1 MKTQTESVPRSAV
14 YRGFTLIELLVVI
27 AIIAI
32 LAAMLLPALAG
43 AKRKA
48 KLTQCQSNYHQISI
62 ACYVYANEYHD
73 YFPICTVGNAN
84 SNPNPPTD
92 PHFNHLGAAHY
103 TRYIVQGGYGAN
115 AQVKPGI
122 QMTGTGGQV
131 FDCLGYLF
139 ETRGIGD
146 GKALY
151 CPSFPED
158 SALSIARYSNPV
170 FMSTDDG
177 NTVSGTPN
185 PIVRGTM
192 LFNPRIVD
200 PTNGVNRRLI
210 QKTSSNAPGKLF
222 GTDYLQEGGAGATT
236 FSPQTFAHYPSRG
249 FNVLYFDGSVKF
261 VQSMPAFEFVT
272 TGRLTSNMDTASY
285 IGYDHVFDWLETG
298 N

>member
-1 MKTQTESVPRSAV
+1 
-14 YRGFTLIELLVVI
+14 VVI

-32 LAAMLLPALAG
+32 LAALLLPALAG

-62 ACYVYANEYHD
+62 ACYVYANEYND

-84 SNPNPPTD
+84 NNPPAD
-92 PHFNHLGAAHY
+92 EPHFNRISQAHY

-115 AQVKPGI
+115 AQVKSGI
-122 QMTGTGGQV
+122 QITSTGGQV

-139 ETRGIGD
+139 ETHGIGD

-151 CPSFPED
+151 CPSFPID
-158 SALSIARYSNPV
+158 SALSIERYSNPV

-177 NTVSGTPN
+177 NTVSGSGPC
-185 PIVRGTM
+185 VRGTM

-200 PTNGVNRRLI
+200 PTNGVIRRLI
-210 QKTSSNAPGKLF
+210 QKTSSNAPGKLL
-222 GTDYLQEGGAGATT
+222 GTDYLADTGITSFDAK
-236 FSPQTFAHYPSRG
+236 TFAHYPSRG

-261 VQSMPAFEFVT
+261 VQSMSAFEFVT
-272 TGRLTSNMDTASY
+272 KGQLTSNADTASY

-298 N
+298 T